1 MSQSPLVTKQWWA
14 NESNFTYGR
23 QDTIHGIVIHHAAS
37 TSLDSVGQ
45 VFSQYG
51 RGGSAHYGVKGS
63 QIHQYVHEEDTAW
76 HCLPVDATEVMT
88 PQGFV
93 PLSEM
98 RVGDPVYQ
106 WNKDTGEITPTTVQ
120 NVIKPRIETV
130 FRMRET
136 EATAE
141 HKIAYHTYDNPEIK
155 LAKWGERLNTQT
167 YLPDEFSF
175 NGKGLPLTDC
185 QIRLL
190 VAVQADGSYIKDT
203 EQVRFH
209 FRKSRKIERLKEILK
224 TLSLEYRQYSQRTG
238 EVIVINNLVSFCEQ
252 YLDNKQ
258 FSYKLLD
265 LDQHQIEIFAK
276 ELPYWDGTI
285 SDKTTFYC
293 SSDTLSADVAQIIIF
308 LSGRQSNMIETTAF
322 GRKVNSRITLA
333 KNNKYMFDRKTE
345 TTSRETVVSCISV
358 PDGFIIVRQYGRVQ
372 IIGNCGDWPGNC
384 CTIGIETVNSTGAP
398 DWLIDEETFNT
409 LARLCADIAKRNG
422 LGRVKFGPNDVYPTL
437 SAHRDW
443 SPTYCPG
450 DYLYSR
456 MEELANKINEINY
469 PTKVDLVWTKLDEPT
484 TYITVRNTHLYN
496 FNKANANGLTAIKE
510 YAKDTEI
517 GIYGKVE
524 NKTIGKTFLL
534 TEYSFT
540 QKITNGFKSDA
551 LTVKPQKAPEP
562 TPSPKPSDEP
572 SEPEKPQEEPAV
584 KPDGT
589 GTADNPRGLSE
600 EEYQELLAEMKAI
613 ENNAKEKV
621 VMIPMSNKTY
631 DILKIVAIV
640 ILPLIQVLYTGL
652 AKIWG
657 FGFGTEIDQTIQL
670 VIAAINVVLG
680 AALVKSSSD
689 YHKGD

>member
-1 MSQSPLVTKQWWA
+1 MSQSSLVTKQWWA
-14 NESNFTYGR
+14 NESNFTHGR

-51 RGGSAHYGVKGS
+51 RGGSAHYGVKGN
-63 QIHQYVHEEDTAW
+63 QIHQYVREEDTAW
-76 HCLPVDATEVMT
+76 H
-88 PQGFV
+88 
-93 PLSEM
+93 
-98 RVGDPVYQ
+98 
-106 WNKDTGEITPTTVQ
+106 
-120 NVIKPRIETV
+120 
-130 FRMRET
+130 
-136 EATAE
+136 
-141 HKIAYHTYDNPEIK
+141 
-155 LAKWGERLNTQT
+155 
-167 YLPDEFSF
+167 
-175 NGKGLPLTDC
+175 
-185 QIRLL
+185 
-190 VAVQADGSYIKDT
+190 
-203 EQVRFH
+203 
-209 FRKSRKIERLKEILK
+209 
-224 TLSLEYRQYSQRTG
+224 
-238 EVIVINNLVSFCEQ
+238 
-252 YLDNKQ
+252 
-258 FSYKLLD
+258 
-265 LDQHQIEIFAK
+265 
-276 ELPYWDGTI
+276 
-285 SDKTTFYC
+285 
-293 SSDTLSADVAQIIIF
+293 
-308 LSGRQSNMIETTAF
+308 
-322 GRKVNSRITLA
+322 
-333 KNNKYMFDRKTE
+333 
-345 TTSRETVVSCISV
+345 
-358 PDGFIIVRQYGRVQ
+358 
-372 IIGNCGDWPGNC
+372 CGDWPGNC

-456 MEELANKINEINY
+456 MGELANKINEINY
-469 PTKVDLVWTKLDEPT
+469 PTKVDLVWKKLDEPT

-496 FNKANANGLTAIKE
+496 FNKANANDLTAIKE

-517 GIYGKVE
+517 DIYGKVE

-540 QKITNGFKSDA
+540 QKITNGFKDDA
-551 LTVKPQKAPEP
+551 LTVKPQEAPEP
-562 TPSPKPSDEP
+562 TPAPKPSDEP
-572 SEPEKPQEEPAV
+572 SKPEKPQDEPVV

-589 GTADNPRGLSE
+589 GLPDNPRGLSE

-613 ENNAKEKV
+613 ENNAKEKK
-621 VMIPMSNKTY
+621 VMIPMGNKTY

>member
-1 MSQSPLVTKQWWA
+1 MSQSSLVTRQWWA
-14 NESNFTYGR
+14 NESNYTKGR
-23 QDTIHGIVIHHAAS
+23 TDTIHGIIIHHAAS

-45 VFSQYG
+45 AFSQWG
-51 RGGSAHYGVKGS
+51 RNGSAHYGVCGP
-63 QIHQYVHEEDTAW
+63 QIHQYVREEDTAW

-98 RVGDPVYQ
+98 QVGDPVYQ

-167 YLPDEFSF
+167 YFPDEFSF
-175 NGKGLPLTDC
+175 NGKGLPLTDS

-190 VAVQADGSYIKDT
+190 VAVQADGTYIKDT

-224 TLSLEYRQYSQRTG
+224 TLNLEYRQYSQRSG

-265 LDQHQIEIFAK
+265 LDQHQMEIFAK

-345 TTSRETVVSCISV
+345 ATSRETVVSCISV

-384 CTIGIETVNSTGAP
+384 CTIGIEVVNSTGAP
-398 DWLIDEETFNT
+398 TWLVSEESFET
-409 LARLCADIAKRNG
+409 LAKLCADIAKRNG

-443 SPTYCPG
+443 SATYCPG

-456 MEELANKINEINY
+456 MNELADRINEINY
-469 PTKVDLVWTKLDEPT
+469 PSKPRLKYTKFDKVV
-484 TYITVRNTHLYN
+484 TYITTRNTHLYD
-496 FNKANANGLTAIKE
+496 FGHSKASDLVQIKS
-510 YAKDTEI
+510 YAKGDKI
-517 GIYGKVE
+517 DIYAKCE
-524 NKTIGKTFLL
+524 NTSIGKTFLM
-534 TEYSFT
+534 TEYSYT
-540 QKITNGFKSDA
+540 KGLTNGFKEDA
-551 LTVKPQKAPEP
+551 MEVYKEPEPAPAPAPEPEPEP
-562 TPSPKPSDEP
+562 TPEPEPEP
-572 SEPEKPQEEPAV
+572 SG
-584 KPDGT
+584 DGDS
-589 GTADNPRGLSE
+589 DNPRGMSDEDYEKFLKEVE
-600 EEYQELLAEMKAI
+600 EIQKK
-613 ENNAKEKV
+613 AKEEKA
-621 VMIPMSNKTY
+621 MIPMSNKTY

-640 ILPLIQVLYTGL
+640 ILPLIQAIYVGL
-652 AKIWG
+652 SKIWG

-670 VIAAINVVLG
+670 IIAAINTILG
-680 AALVKSSSD
+680 VALVKSSSD
-689 YHKGD
+689 YHKDE